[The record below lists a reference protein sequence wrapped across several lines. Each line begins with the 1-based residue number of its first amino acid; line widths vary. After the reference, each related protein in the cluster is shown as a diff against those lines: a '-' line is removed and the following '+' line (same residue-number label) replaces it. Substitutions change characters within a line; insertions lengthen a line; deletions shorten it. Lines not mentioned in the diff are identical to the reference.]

1 MDSLNENTEL
11 LWPILVYGAI
21 VLSLVFAML
30 GLSFVLGQRH
40 HERATNEPYEGGI
53 MSEGSA
59 RLRFSAQFY
68 LIAMLFVIFDVETIF
83 IVSWAIA
90 FQELGW
96 YGYIGVSIFVILLF
110 VVLIYEWRNGALD
123 FGPDGKKILDTYF
136 NEPQK
141 IIKYKQV
148 ESGIAME
155 AVNTWFYQR
164 YEHQCIYDADYLT
177 HTLAKAGFGQ
187 TKIAAYNESMFG
199 CRDIVLDDQKY
210 SWESL
215 YVEAAK

>member
-1 MDSLNENTEL
+1 LDSLNENTEL

-123 FGPDGKKILDTYF
+123 FGPDGKKILKAYRKLKPSDENMMNRINGAAQTA
-136 NEPQK
+136 PVV
-141 IIKYKQV
+141 KQNP
-148 ESGIAME
+148 SMKQS
-155 AVNTWFYQR
+155 T
-164 YEHQCIYDADYLT
+164 
-177 HTLAKAGFGQ
+177 KA
-187 TKIAAYNESMFG
+187 
-199 CRDIVLDDQKY
+199 
-210 SWESL
+210 
-215 YVEAAK
+215 